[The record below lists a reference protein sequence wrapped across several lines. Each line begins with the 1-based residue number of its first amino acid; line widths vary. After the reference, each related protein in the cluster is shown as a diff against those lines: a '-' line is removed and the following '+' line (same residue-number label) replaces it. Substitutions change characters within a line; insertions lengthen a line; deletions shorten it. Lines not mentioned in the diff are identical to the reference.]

1 METQGEMTTI
11 RDTGKTEERAASL
24 FHVRL
29 GYTDVR
35 NNGYML
41 PGSIT
46 IISFIVLYPG
56 IESPS
61 TVSLPEWYYSLMLQM
76 PSTFPR
82 MAGIVAAC
90 F

>member
-1 METQGEMTTI
+1 MCDVSHVAAWHGEWCEWGMETQGEMTTI

-56 IESPS
+56 IESPA
-61 TVSLPEWYYSLMLQM
+61 TVSRSL
-76 PSTFPR
+76 S
-82 MAGIVAAC
+82 GIIL
-90 F
+90 